1 MAKKSKATGRRPTE
15 KQTDRVQLVR
25 NVATPDGATLQYGCT
40 MTRREADRLGLAEGR
55 DYKVFAP

>member
-1 MAKKSKATGRRPTE
+1 MATKKTNATGRRPAG

-25 NVATPDGATLQYGCT
+25 NVATADNVLQYGCT
-40 MTRREADRLGLAEGR
+40 MTRRDADKRGLVEGR